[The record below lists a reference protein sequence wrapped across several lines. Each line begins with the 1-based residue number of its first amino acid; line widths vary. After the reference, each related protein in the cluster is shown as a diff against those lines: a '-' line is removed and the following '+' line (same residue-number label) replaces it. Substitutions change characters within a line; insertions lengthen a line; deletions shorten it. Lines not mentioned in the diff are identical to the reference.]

1 MFVKINGMAKN
12 ITINEELYA
21 EISEYCKY
29 NKLSIK
35 DFSEKALKNAI
46 MIEKY
51 GDIPFGTFEK
61 VQTEKNT
68 EHIVA
73 VDPASEESKTVVT
86 VIDTEDEKIVEQQE
100 VKAEEEAEK
109 IAEKYKEMPK
119 PQQKPRVR
127 RLK

>member
-1 MFVKINGMAKN
+1 MAKN
-12 ITINEELYA
+12 ITINEELYT

-35 DFSEKALKNAI
+35 DFSERALKNAI

-73 VDPASEESKTVVT
+73 VDTSSEESKTVVT

-100 VKAEEEAEK
+100 VKSEEEAEK
-109 IAEKYKEMPK
+109 IVEKYKEMPK